1 MLLRAFRL
9 SLNAK
14 YFQSEVNVIR
24 DMFLKNSYPPYLIDE
39 LINRFKS
46 YNEIDLNDF
55 KRGKAKKIDHEN
67 SAKLKKVYF
76 KLPYYGKPSRTLQR
90 RIREQFTDHGLDIRA
105 AFSTT
110 KVASYFCLKSQCSVF
125 FKADVVYKFTCSRD
139 ENISYIGETRR
150 QLFTR
155 ISEHCTG
162 KDKNSAVFQHLYD
175 CVECQNTNL
184 SSSFQILQNC
194 DKFNIYSVE
203 AILIAKYNPKLNTQ
217 LGPGKGK
224 MITLSLYN

>member
-1 MLLRAFRL
+1 MN
-9 SLNAK
+9 NADNNTEPK
-14 YFQSEVNVIR
+14 
-24 DMFLKNSYPPYLIDE
+24 
-39 LINRFKS
+39 
-46 YNEIDLNDF
+46 
-55 KRGKAKKIDHEN
+55 KKI
-67 SAKLKKVYF
+67 YF
-76 KLPYYGKPSRTLQR
+76 KLPYFGKPTRTLSR
-90 RIREQFTDHGLDIRA
+90 RIQEQFRNYDIDVRP

-139 ENISYIGETRR
+139 EGISYVGETRR

-162 KDKNSAVFQHLYD
+162 KDKKSAVFNHLYD
-175 CVECQNTNL
+175 CNECQNSNL
-184 SSSFQILQNC
+184 SQNFKIIQNC

-203 AILIAKYNPKLNTQ
+203 AILIAKHSPKLNIQ

-224 MITLSLYN
+224 MITLALYN

>member
-1 MLLRAFRL
+1 MLLRALLL
-9 SLNAK
+9 SSNAK
-14 YFQSEVNVIR
+14 FFQSEVAVIR
-24 DMFLKNSYPPYLIDE
+24 NILLNNSYPPHMIDE
-39 LINRFKS
+39 LTRKFIS
-46 YNEIDLNDF
+46 LNEIGPSNF
-55 KRGKAKKIDHEN
+55 KRGMLTKIDRVDN
-67 SAKLKKVYF
+67 SGLNKIYF
-76 KLPYYGKPSRTLQR
+76 KMPYFGKPSRTLQR
-90 RIREQFTDHGLDIRA
+90 RLRDQFSNFGIDIHA

-110 KVASYFCLKSQCSVF
+110 KVASYFCLKSQCSIL

-155 ISEHCTG
+155 VSEHCTG

-175 CVECQNTNL
+175 CIECQNSNL
-184 SSSFQILQNC
+184 TKNFQIIQTC
-194 DKFNIYSVE
+194 DKFSIYSVE
-203 AILIAKYNPKLNTQ
+203 AILIAKYSPKLNIQ